1 MLMRF
6 RLITYLVAMVALTF
20 VVGCD
25 EENTVLTNQRNA
37 IERYLTGS
45 HSPKLESRKD
55 AELSGHPDIYDVWG
69 LNTYRYIAT
78 PDADREGRTVVERGD
93 EITLTFTAYIFT
105 GGAPRNDAIYYTN
118 EPDKIQYLVGQGL
131 DSEYWLEEPLVIKLG
146 HTDIIKGLARALDG
160 CREGDRVEVYM
171 TYEAAY
177 EKNAIGTVPKES
189 SVAWFFTI
197 DSVVKGS

>member
-6 RLITYLVAMVALTF
+6 RLITYLVALVALVF
-20 VVGCD
+20 VAGCD
-25 EENTVLTNQRNA
+25 DEDTVLTNQRNA
-37 IERYLTGS
+37 IERYLTSS
-45 HSPKLESRKD
+45 HSPRLQSRKD

-78 PDADREGRTVVERGD
+78 SDDDRAGKTVVERGD
-93 EITLTFTAYIFT
+93 EISITFTAYIFT

-118 EPDKIQYLVGQGL
+118 VPSNINYLVGQGMS
-131 DSEYWLEEPLVIKLG
+131 SEYWSEEPLVIKLG
-146 HTDIIKGLARALDG
+146 HTDIIKGLARALVG
-160 CREGDRVEVYM
+160 CREGDSVEVYM

-177 EKNAIGTVPKES
+177 DKTAIGTVPKES